1 MSLPGKAYS
10 LTATNS
16 HVIVA
21 TSGRQL
27 VIFNMDRWA
36 QQQQQPSSST
46 CALMNNPICLVWCCM
61 WY

>member
-36 QQQQQPSSST
+36 HQQQLQCT
-46 CALMNNPICLVWCCM
+46 TTLAFG
-61 WY
+61 